1 MEMNYE
7 VRNICDK
14 ASYCLSNIYNKHN
27 PERYFIELL
36 DNYITEYKMYKM
48 NKSTI
53 PNMMNRLQ
61 NIIDCGIKHTELNT
75 YIQLHESKL
84 QVGDEEQLSK
94 FCDYLEIYRKDNSVD
109 MYKLSKFISKLDV
122 KDYYN
127 VLTTV
132 EDMRE
137 SWKLVEKTSDDNPRV
152 GRYPHLI
159 PYILDEIKEKDR
171 NVSIKSQKNYKF
183 SLKFPVEIYILILLS
198 CIESK
203 YEKRSIYYMNEEENK
218 NLKENFDISLDTII
232 IQLNKVLEIDT
243 QITINRKRRERK

>member
-36 DNYITEYKMYKM
+36 DNYISEYKMYKIK
-48 NKSTI
+48 KSTI
-53 PNMMNRLQ
+53 PNMMSRLQ
-61 NIIDCGIKHTELNT
+61 KKIDCGIKHTELNT

-94 FCDYLEIYRKDNSVD
+94 FCDYLEMYRKDNNVD
-109 MYKLSKFISKLDV
+109 MYKLSKFISKFDV

-127 VLTTV
+127 VLNTV
-132 EDMRE
+132 DDIRE
-137 SWKLVEKTSDDNPRV
+137 SWKLVEKTSECVSVIN
-152 GRYPHLI
+152 LI
-159 PYILDEIKEKDR
+159 PYIIDEIKEIDG

-218 NLKENFDISLDTII
+218 NLEENFDISLDTII
-232 IQLNKVLEIDT
+232 IHLNKVLLIDT
-243 QITINRKRRERK
+243 QVTINRKRRERK